1 MNSIFRLPS
10 EPEAQPVDIVNQA
23 TRSRM
28 MARIRGA
35 NTKPEMIVRRELHAL
50 GFRFRIH
57 VRDLS
62 GRPDIVLAKF
72 KAVVFVNGCFWHA
85 HEGCELF
92 KFPSTRTDFWRE
104 KLLANR
110 QRDARNIF
118 QLQEGGWR
126 VATIWECSLN
136 RDKLTA
142 KKLANWLPSASRQ
155 IELPEL
161 HRRLSSGQAR

>member
-1 MNSIFRLPS
+1 M
-10 EPEAQPVDIVNQA
+10 DIVDQA

-28 MARIRGA
+28 MASIRGV

-50 GFRFRIH
+50 GFRYRIH
-57 VRDLS
+57 VRELS

-92 KFPSTRTDFWRE
+92 KVPSTRTEFWRE

-110 QRDARNIF
+110 RRDERNVF
-118 QLQEGGWR
+118 QLQEDGWR
-126 VATIWECSLN
+126 VATVWECSLN
-136 RDKLTA
+136 QDKSA
-142 KKLANWLPSASRQ
+142 AEKLANWLYSLSRQ

-161 HRRLSSGQAR
+161 NRQASSGIAQ